1 MLQRKS
7 SAANIIDLIITFWY
21 SFQTKLSILTQKVQ
35 ISCILLRDRSVPAS
49 RVTIVHQTARRYY
62 FLFIPFKEVKK
73 LFFLAKEQ
81 SYIRKS
87 RSFGNYREWLVK
99 LGQPSIFGQST
110 ICIWRVVSRNQFPY
124 FYLIQHSYK
133 QKFTMLGVPGNWSFL
148 AIFLEKI

>member
-49 RVTIVHQTARRYY
+49 RVTIVHQAARRYY

-73 LFFLAKEQ
+73 LFFFGKRTVLYPQKQEL
-81 SYIRKS
+81 RKLQGMVGKA
-87 RSFGNYREWLVK
+87 RSAIDIW
-99 LGQPSIFGQST
+99 SIDDMHLESGKQESISILLPYST
-110 ICIWRVVSRNQFPY
+110 Q
-124 FYLIQHSYK
+124 L
-133 QKFTMLGVPGNWSFL
+133 
-148 AIFLEKI
+148 